1 MASVDLVLKNGFV
14 FTQNGLQKVSIAVA
28 GGRIVRLFSDESI
41 SSEKS
46 IDLEGKIV
54 IPGLIDTH
62 DHFREPGHEESEDW
76 ITGSK
81 AAAAGGVTMAVGMPN
96 LTPPPNSLELYE
108 KTIKLAS
115 KSLIDFNHWALPT
128 KLDEV
133 QKIVDYGACG
143 FKFFMRFDPWG
154 YPHNPEFAITDNG
167 VILETFRAISK
178 AGSVCCVHP
187 FDQQIWDVKTNLV
200 DKKEGGKKEGQTGG
214 MINAFLYDDKAIVS
228 TSGISKTII
237 ISDAVN
243 CKLHVLHVN
252 TRWTIQMCRM
262 YKANGYR
269 FTVETNPR
277 GIAPIWP
284 AEQAD
289 ILAAIQSITDGTTD
303 VIGTDHA
310 PHSKEQAEG
319 KQRLSW
325 PFVQNYLRVML
336 NQVNFGRLSLDSV
349 VRTVSTNPAKLL
361 GLYPKKGVI
370 AEGSDAD
377 FAVIDMKQRYTINL
391 KDHYSKSNWVDPWE
405 GLELIGGPVMTIVR
419 GEIVM
424 ENQKILGRSGYGQFV
439 KPVSR
444 A

>member
-1 MASVDLVLKNGFV
+1 MTAVDLVIKNGFV
-14 FTQNGLQKVSIAVA
+14 YTRAGLERVDIAVN
-28 GGRIVRLFSDESI
+28 D
-41 SSEKS
+41 
-46 IDLEGKIV
+46 GKIV
-54 IPGLIDTH
+54 KLFAGGSFEGDQSIDAEGRVVLPGIIDTH
-62 DHFREPGHEESEDW
+62 DHFREPGYEEGEDW

-96 LTPPPNSLELYE
+96 TTPPPNSIDLY
-108 KTIKLAS
+108 KNTIGLAS

-128 KLDEV
+128 KLEDI

-167 VILETFRAISK
+167 RILETFRAI
-178 AGSVCCVHP
+178 ARTGSVCAVHP
-187 FDQQIWDVKTNLV
+187 FDQQIWDVKTEV
-200 DKKEGGKKEGQTGG
+200 VSTSEGRKEGQTGG
-214 MINAFLYDDKAIVS
+214 MINAFLYDDKAVVS
-228 TSGISKTII
+228 TSGITKAVILA
-237 ISDAVN
+237 DAVN
-243 CKLHVLHVN
+243 CRLHVLHVN
-252 TRWTIQMCRM
+252 TRWTIRMCRM

-289 ILAAIQSITDGTTD
+289 ILAAREAISDGTTD

-310 PHSKEQAEG
+310 PHSQNMAKG
-319 KQRLSW
+319 KQRVSW

-336 NQVNFGRLSLDSV
+336 NEVNTARLSLDSV
-349 VRTVSTNPAKLL
+349 VRTTATNPAKIL
-361 GLYPKKGVI
+361 GVYPRKGVI

-377 FAVIDMKQRYTINL
+377 FAIVDMKQKYKINL
-391 KDHYSKSNWVDPWE
+391 QDHYSKSNWIDPWE

-419 GEIVM
+419 GSVVM
-424 ENQKILGRSGYGQFV
+424 KDHEILGKSGYGQFI

-444 A
+444 